1 MADDLVKLLAVAVLI
16 LLNGL
21 FIAAEFAIVAAR
33 RTQIDARAEG
43 AGRSV
48 RTVDAILRDPG
59 RFIVACQI
67 GITFSTLVLGW
78 LAQPAVAHL
87 IEPLLADLVGD
98 QAAWGTHAF
107 SAVFALLIIG
117 SLHVVIGG
125 QLPKVI
131 SVQRPERAMLIAGPP
146 ARYLTAPLKP
156 LVDGL
161 YWLTDR
167 LLKALGLTS
176 QSEVSL
182 VYTEDELKLLLT
194 ASRMQGYL
202 EPGEQEMIER
212 VFAFADVE
220 TDEVMVPRT
229 EMLALAST
237 ASLDE
242 VADLMSSTGHTR
254 FPVYGNDPDDL
265 IGVFHVKDLLQQT
278 LRKPTMAFSL
288 RRFVRPAVYV
298 SVHTPL
304 DELLTTM
311 KAKRSHMAVVV
322 DEYGGTAG
330 LVTLEDV
337 LERIVGTVAD
347 RVEVGPADAEQ
358 LENGA
363 YRVSGLLSI
372 DDVNERFGTAISDDY
387 YNSIGGFVFG
397 QLGRKPELG
406 DEVRANGH
414 IFRVV
419 HLDGLRID
427 RIEIGSSH
435 DSGAAAVEPDLEDL
449 QVDPTVRQ
457 KVPTS

>member
-1 MADDLVKLLAVAVLI
+1 MADDVLKLIAVAVLI

-21 FIAAEFAIVAAR
+21 FVAAEFAVVAAR
-33 RTQIDARAEG
+33 RTQIDARADD
-43 AGRSV
+43 AGRSFRAV
-48 RTVDAILRDPG
+48 HAILRDPG

-78 LAQPAVAHL
+78 LAQPAIAHL
-87 IEPLLADLVGD
+87 VEPLLDDLMSER
-98 QAAWGTHAF
+98 AIWGTHAL
-107 SAVFALLIIG
+107 SALLALLVIG

-131 SVQRPERAMLIAGPP
+131 SVQRPERAMLTAGPI
-146 ARYLTAPLKP
+146 ARYLTVPLKP

-167 LLKALGLTS
+167 LLMALGLTR
-176 QSEVSL
+176 QAEVSL

-254 FPVYGNDPDDL
+254 FPVYGNDLDDL

-278 LRKPTMAFSL
+278 LRMPTTTFSL

-337 LERIVGTVAD
+337 LERIVGAVTD
-347 RVEVGPADAEQ
+347 RVEAGPADAEQ
-358 LENGA
+358 LENGS
-363 YRVSGLLSI
+363 YRLSGLLSI
-372 DDVNERFGTAISDDY
+372 GDVNERFGTAISDDY

-414 IFRVV
+414 LFRVV
-419 HLDGLRID
+419 ELDGLRID
-427 RIEIGSSH
+427 RIEIASSH
-435 DSGAAAVEPDLEDL
+435 DVSVTFEEEQEEL
-449 QVDPTVRQ
+449 QIDQVTM
-457 KVPTS
+457 